1 MVFLL
6 SGRFTFVCIL
16 HLIDQNMD
24 EVLAFSIS
32 IILCSFPFHVCE
44 KKNQEPQLWIDRS
57 KISQHTKL
65 GRA

>member
-44 KKNQEPQLWIDRS
+44 KKNQEPQL
-57 KISQHTKL
+57 
-65 GRA
+65 